1 MAVVARAPGKLYI
14 AGEYAVVEPG
24 RPAVLVAVDRYVT
37 VTVTPT
43 EGTGHIISD
52 QTAPRAL
59 AWHRVG
65 DDLVVDPEQSP
76 SRFVLAAIQ
85 TVEEVARSLGVPLG
99 VYDLR
104 IDSELDDDSGRK
116 FGLGSSAAVTVAT
129 VRALCAFHR
138 LDLTRMEQFKLALLA
153 TLAVERSGSGGDVA
167 ASQFGGWIR
176 YTAFDRE
183 RVRAERVARPA
194 VELLREPW
202 PGLGVARVVPPDR
215 LRLLVGWTGSPA
227 STARLVDGVQAR
239 KRDRD
244 VRYLAFL
251 DDSTACVDAL
261 VAALE
266 ADDASGVRRA
276 VRRNR
281 ELLRGL
287 GEHAG
292 ITIETPALTRLI
304 ETAEASGGAAKTSGA
319 GGGDCGIA
327 LIDRD
332 RDIEAL
338 LAAWER
344 ADIRRLSLRVHPPE
358 GVIDDA
364 GDATAGGSLA

>member
-85 TVEEVARSLGVPLG
+85 TVEEVARSLGAPLG

-202 PGLGVARVVPPDR
+202 PGSVWPGSSRPTGCAFWWAGRDRRRRPP
-215 LRLLVGWTGSPA
+215 GSWTASRPA
-227 STARLVDGVQAR
+227 SATATCATWRSSTTARRAWMPWWPRWRPTTRVAC
-239 KRDRD
+239 
-244 VRYLAFL
+244 AAP
-251 DDSTACVDAL
+251 SAATASCCAGS
-261 VAALE
+261 
-266 ADDASGVRRA
+266 AS
-276 VRRNR
+276 
-281 ELLRGL
+281 
-287 GEHAG
+287 
-292 ITIETPALTRLI
+292 TPASR
-304 ETAEASGGAAKTSGA
+304 S
-319 GGGDCGIA
+319 
-327 LIDRD
+327 R
-332 RDIEAL
+332 
-338 LAAWER
+338 
-344 ADIRRLSLRVHPPE
+344 HPRSP
-358 GVIDDA
+358 G
-364 GDATAGGSLA
+364 